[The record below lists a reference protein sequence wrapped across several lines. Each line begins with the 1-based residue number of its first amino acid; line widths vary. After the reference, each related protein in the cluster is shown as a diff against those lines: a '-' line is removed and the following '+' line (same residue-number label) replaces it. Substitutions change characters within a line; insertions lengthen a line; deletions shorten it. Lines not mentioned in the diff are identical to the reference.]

1 MRIGIIT
8 QPLTT
13 NYGGILQN
21 YALQYVLKE
30 EGHDVFTFDLGRY
43 NILDWAIL
51 LAKIIVNK
59 LLGKKVVFP
68 MTPSLNKRREAP
80 LRQFVK
86 EHINLIE
93 PRTVRPKNRSVAQY
107 GLDCLIVGSDQVWR
121 PRYTLHISDM
131 FISFYPKD
139 DVLKLSYAAS
149 FGTDIWEFSKSET
162 STCKQLVKKFKG
174 VSVRENSGVR
184 LCKEFLGVNATHV
197 LDPTLLL
204 QSSEYCK
211 LCEGLK
217 RKDSFVFAYIL
228 DTRDCILDEIKE
240 FAERRGL
247 PVLIKRA
254 GRELDDSDSIE
265 LWLSYFRDAAFVI
278 TDSFHGTAFSINF
291 NKEFLVYGN
300 EERGNSRF
308 SSLLSVFN
316 LKGRM
321 VEHVDNTIPPI
332 DWQEVNTVLLK
343 ERERSMMWLQSV
355 LNND

>member
-51 LAKIIVNK
+51 LAKVIVNK

-204 QSSEYCK
+204 QSSDYSK
-211 LCEGLK
+211 LCENIE
-217 RKDSFVFAYIL
+217 RRDAFVFAYIL
-228 DTRDCILDEIKE
+228 DTRDCILDEINEYANK
-240 FAERRGL
+240 RRL

-254 GRELDDSDSIE
+254 GRELDDSDSVE
-265 LWLSYFRDAAFVI
+265 LWLSLFRDAAFVI

-291 NKEFLVYGN
+291 NRDFLVLGN

-316 LKGRM
+316 LTDRM
-321 VEHVDNTIPPI
+321 VEHVNNQAPPI
-332 DWQEVNTVLLK
+332 DWSIVNSILMSERQRSLEWLK
-343 ERERSMMWLQSV
+343 NAIR
-355 LNND
+355 N